1 MQLKTTVQITV
12 VDIITARVV
21 ARRRFLSRS
30 YVLQFLD
37 GLYDHMT
44 QTTHNIRDVTNALRS
59 VTPFTWY
66 MNANAVDDDDDFGL
80 VVGTGETAV
89 ALADY
94 KLETKIVH
102 GVGAGQ
108 LDYQAAGKTAPV
120 TINGK
125 RRFLLTRSFVN
136 GSGNPITVNECGIYV
151 RCTTTPYYFCIVRD
165 IIEGGQAV
173 PDTTTLTIQ
182 YEIAIQV

>member
-108 LDYQAAGKTAPV
+108 
-120 TINGK
+120 
-125 RRFLLTRSFVN
+125 
-136 GSGNPITVNECGIYV
+136 
-151 RCTTTPYYFCIVRD
+151 PYYRQRMWDLC
-165 IIEGGQAV
+165 
-173 PDTTTLTIQ
+173 PLHHNTLLLLYRQ
-182 YEIAIQV
+182 GHHRRRPGSP